1 MIEILCGFITD
12 VRNCTDPFF
21 KEAQKYELDQN
32 YWEPA
37 VSMVNQIGAKYPLT
51 LASIQCRQVESP
63 IIAICYPMIANP
75 RVKTHGCYKA
85 NPMNGVKTKNH
96 NLPNFLIR
104 F

>member
-1 MIEILCGFITD
+1 MYLGVFRYVPGLGIFIGD
-12 VRNCTDPFF
+12 RKCSARCLIWFPRLRGHCI
-21 KEAQKYELDQN
+21 Y
-32 YWEPA
+32 
-37 VSMVNQIGAKYPLT
+37 QIRKKVML
-51 LASIQCRQVESP
+51 P